1 MEKEKPCKGRA
12 EKMIRNSLSQKRM
25 QALLNFKFTTAPMT
39 QGIQDTKILE
49 AYRRLEAD
57 ITAIIKLEAEI
68 QEVP

>member
-1 MEKEKPCKGRA
+1 MEKEKPCTGRA

-39 QGIQDTKILE
+39 RGIQDTEILE
-49 AYRRLEAD
+49 AYQRLEAD